1 MVRKIKIQKLY
12 YIWLFITQT
21 MKYNPLFLLVAI
33 LLCFVTKSFS
43 QKGNYRITNGFGV
56 VGGITQFDITTDNF
70 ITKESNGFVGGLTA
84 TVNIPVRWYDI
95 SFGMQLSENAIEISA
110 RPSMLSNSNPNEFIK
125 YKMFAAQVAMLMHIK
140 IIPNHFTIDLGPMLQ
155 YNGELELNEDAKK
168 GYYINNYS
176 NLIAGDISSISQ
188 FNINGAIGASVGI
201 KNFKLK
207 AQYIYGF
214 TNILKKLN
222 SQSLDTSEGATSF
235 KGNQTMLVLGGIISF

>member
-21 MKYNPLFLLVAI
+21 MKYNRLFLLVAI

-43 QKGNYRITNGFGV
+43 QKGNYRISNGFGV
-56 VGGITQFDITTDNF
+56 GGGVTQFDIITDNF
-70 ITKESNGFVGGLTA
+70 ITKSSNGFAGGLTA

-95 SFGMQLSENAIEISA
+95 SFGMQLSENTIEISA
-110 RPSMLSNSNPNEFIK
+110 RPTMLSNSSPNEFAK
-125 YKMFAAQVAMLMHIK
+125 YKVFAAQVAMLMHIK
-140 IIPNHFTIDLGPMLQ
+140 VIPNHFTIDLGPMLQ
-155 YNGELELNEDAKK
+155 YNGKLELKEDAKK

-176 NLIAGDISSISQ
+176 NLTAEDITNISQ
-188 FNINGAIGASVGI
+188 FNVNGAVGASVGI

-222 SQSLDTSEGATSF
+222 SQSLDASGGVTSF
-235 KGNQTMLVLGGIISF
+235 KGNQTMLVLGAVVLF